1 MQQRLREEARKA
13 AEAAAAQGGQAQPA
27 AGQPAAGQGGPGGQG
42 GRGGPRLYDPVRDLI
57 IPVRT
62 ETVTLNLQDVPL
74 QEALYN
80 FMTASGFIVAAG
92 GDLSGNITLQAE
104 NKPIDEVLTQIA
116 TAVNAKWRP
125 IYLMSVPR
133 ELSEAEQEAQMDNR
147 FNSRWARYWAKSPE
161 DRAKDIQQQVERI
174 TRMAERMRQAQAN
187 GQNPGGG
194 RFQRMGGR
202 MMQRMTKYSA
212 TLSDAQRQEIKPLM
226 QAMSKAFG
234 GQ

>member
-1 MQQRLREEARKA
+1 
-13 AEAAAAQGGQAQPA
+13 QPA
-27 AGQPAAGQGGPGGQG
+27 AGQPGQGGPG
-42 GRGGPRLYDPVRDLI
+42 GRGGPRLHDPVGNLI

-74 QEALYN
+74 QQALYD
-80 FMTASGFIVAAG
+80 FTTASGFLVAAG

-104 NKPIDEVLTQIA
+104 NKPLDEVLTQIA

-161 DRAKDIQQQVERI
+161 DRAQDIQQQVDRI
-174 TRMAERMRQAQAN
+174 TRMSERMRQAQQG
-187 GQNPGGG
+187 GQGGNRAG
-194 RFQRMGGR
+194 RFQRMGSR

-212 TLSDAQRQEIKPLM
+212 TLSDAQRQEIKPLL
-226 QAMSKAFG
+226 QAMGKAMA